1 MDRRPDEHEEPFDN
15 PGFPHAEQAAQ
26 QPCRS
31 TQGPESFDTPP
42 LAAAQDEDRQG
53 FRTLSEADLAWA
65 PLEVDASGDGLRL
78 PEGSVESSAE
88 AKTVNT
94 TCPYCGVGCG
104 VVAEVAAD
112 GAVSVRGDTAHP
124 ANLGRL
130 CSKGSALAET
140 LSLDDRLL
148 HPFID
153 GRRAT
158 WDAALDHVA
167 ARFRDTIAT
176 YGPDS
181 VAFYVSGQL
190 LTEDYYLANKLMKG
204 FIGSANIDTN
214 SRLCM
219 SSSVAGHKRAFGSDT
234 VPGTYADL
242 EEADLVVLVGSNLA
256 WCHPVLFQRM
266 MAAREKRGTKLVVI
280 DPRRTP
286 TAEQA
291 DLHLAVR
298 ADGDVA
304 LFNGLL
310 CHLAGMPE
318 MDHGF
323 VDRHTTGF
331 AEALAAAA
339 PSDAATVANATG
351 LAPAELV
358 RFYDLFAA
366 TERVVTVYSQ
376 GVNQSVCGT
385 DKVNAIINC
394 HLATGRIGRPGMGP
408 FSITGQPNAMGGRE
422 VGGLANQLAAHLELD
437 DPAHRDLVAGFWGAP
452 RLPTRAGLKA
462 VDLFQAVEDG
472 RVKALWIIATNP
484 VDSLPEA
491 DRVKAAL
498 ARCPLVVCSDVI
510 RDTDTT
516 RLAHVLLPA
525 AAWGEK
531 DGTVTNSERR
541 ITRQRAFLPLPGEAK
556 PDWWMVDQVAQ
567 RMGFGTG
574 FGYPSAAVI
583 FREHARLSTHGNGGT
598 RDFDLGGLAT
608 LDDEAFDAM
617 APVQWPVRSGEAEA
631 ARRFFGDGHFFT
643 PDGRGRFV
651 PTPAP
656 KQRPVDP
663 AYPFVLNTGRIRD
676 HWHTMTRTG
685 KSARLSAHISE
696 PFLVLHPEDAAA
708 AGIGAGELVSCE
720 SPHGSMVARAQVGP
734 GQARGTV
741 FAPMHWTDRFASTAR
756 VDALVAGR
764 TDPVSGQPASKM
776 TAVRLRRFP
785 ARWYGFAVARHRPK
799 PTGADYWALARLD
812 RGWRIEL
819 AGRNAPA
826 NWRDFAHDLVGA
838 GEPTDRVISYDDA
851 AAGRHR
857 LAIVRNGILEA
868 ALFIAPAPLDISR
881 AFLAAALGGA
891 AEGADGARLLAGRP
905 GAGRPDKGETVCACF
920 QVGGNQIRSL
930 VIEGGAGSVE
940 AVGAVLKAGTNCG
953 SCRPE
958 IQRIIAACH
967 AAPAGNG

>member
-1 MDRRPDEHEEPFDN
+1 M
-15 PGFPHAEQAAQ
+15 
-26 QPCRS
+26 
-31 TQGPESFDTPP
+31 
-42 LAAAQDEDRQG
+42 
-53 FRTLSEADLAWA
+53 ADA
-65 PLEVDASGDGLRL
+65 VR
-78 PEGSVESSAE
+78 
-88 AKTVNT
+88 T
-94 TCPYCGVGCG
+94 TCAYCGVGCG
-104 VVAEVAAD
+104 ILATRTGERAVTIAGDAD
-112 GAVSVRGDTAHP
+112 HP
-124 ANLGRL
+124 ANRGKL
-130 CSKGSALAET
+130 CSKGTHLGET
-140 LSLDDRLL
+140 VGLEGRLL
-148 HPFID
+148 HPMID
-153 GRRAT
+153 KRRAT
-158 WDAALDHVA
+158 WDKALDLVA
-167 ARFRDTIAT
+167 KRFRDTIAEH
-176 YGPDS
+176 GPNS

-190 LTEDYYLANKLMKG
+190 LTEDYYVANKLMKG

-234 VPGTYADL
+234 VPGTYDDL

-266 MAAREKRGTKLVVI
+266 MAARERRGTTLVVI

-310 CHLAGMPE
+310 RHLAGSPA

-323 VDRHTTGF
+323 VERHTAGF
-331 AEALAAAA
+331 TEALAAAS
-339 PSDAATVANATG
+339 PSDPSAIAEATG
-351 LAPAELV
+351 LSPADLA
-358 RFYDLFAA
+358 RFYALFAA

-422 VGGLANQLAAHLELD
+422 VGGLANQLAAHLDLD

-452 RLPTRAGLKA
+452 RVAARPGFKA
-462 VDLFQAVEDG
+462 VDLFRAVEDG
-472 RVKALWIIATNP
+472 RVKALWIMATNP

-491 DRVKAAL
+491 DRVKEAL

-541 ITRQRAFLPLPGEAK
+541 ITRQRAFLPLPGEAR

-567 RMGFGTG
+567 RMGFGAG
-574 FGYPSAAVI
+574 FGYPLPAAI
-583 FREHARLSTHGNGGT
+583 FREHARLSSLGNAGT
-598 RDFDLGGLAT
+598 RDFDLGGLAA
-608 LDDEAFDAM
+608 LDDEAFDAL
-617 APVQWPVRSGEAEA
+617 APVQWPVRAGEPSGP
-631 ARRFFGDGHFFT
+631 RRFFGDGRFFT
-643 PDGRGRFV
+643 PDGRGQFIA
-651 PTPAP
+651 TAAP
-656 KQRPVDP
+656 PSRPVDP
-663 AYPFVLNTGRIRD
+663 AYPFTLNTGRVRD

-685 KSARLSAHISE
+685 KSARLSAHSPE
-696 PFLVLHPEDAAA
+696 PFVALHPEDAAV
-708 AGIGAGELVSCE
+708 AGIGAGDLVHCD
-720 SPHGSMVARAQVGP
+720 SPHGGMVARAQLGP

-741 FAPMHWTDRFASTAR
+741 FAPMHWTDRFASAGR

-776 TAVRLRRFP
+776 TAVRLKRFP
-785 ARWYGFAVARHRPK
+785 ARWYGFAVARQRPR
-799 PTGADYWALARLD
+799 PVGADYWALARVEG
-812 RGWRIEL
+812 GWRIEL
-819 AGRNAPA
+819 AGRHVPA
-826 NWRDFAHDLVGA
+826 IWRDFALDLLG
-838 GEPTDRVISYDDA
+838 GSEPTDRLIAYDDA

-857 LAIVRNGILEA
+857 LAIVRDGTLKA

-881 AFLAAALGGA
+881 AFVTAALDGA
-891 AEGADGARLLAGRP
+891 VEGADGYRLLAGRP

-920 QVGGNQIRSL
+920 QVGCNQIRSL
-930 VIEGGAGSVE
+930 VTQGGGGSVA

-958 IQRIIAACH
+958 IQRIIEACK
-967 AAPAGNG
+967 ASTES